1 MAFAIL
7 GRVARDTRLGEFLQA
22 RRALL
27 SPEAAG
33 IAAYG
38 RRRVPGLRREE
49 LAQLAGVSVDY
60 YVRLEQGRAAHPSA
74 EVLDA
79 IARALQLEEAER
91 RHMHEL
97 AAPPRARR
105 RAPARERVLPGLLR
119 LLDRLDGVPA
129 FVLGRQMDILAWNR
143 LAAALMGDP
152 GRLPPER
159 RNQAWMMFLDP
170 ASRDL
175 YADWERCARETVG
188 YLRHCAGRHPDDPRI
203 AALVGE
209 LSVRS
214 EPFARWWADHL
225 VREKASGTKRYRH
238 PVVGDLT
245 LGFETLVPPG
255 APDQALITYTAEPGS
270 ASETA
275 LRLLAAWAAPAT
287 EERVTAR

>member
-1 MAFAIL
+1 MAP
-7 GRVARDTRLGEFLQA
+7 LGEFLKA

-33 IAAYG
+33 VNAYG

-79 IARALQLEEAER
+79 IARALQLDDVEQA
-91 RHMHEL
+91 HMHQL
-97 AAPPRARR
+97 ASPPRPRRRTAAP
-105 RAPARERVLPGLLR
+105 ERVPPGLQR
-119 LLDRLDGVPA
+119 LIGQLDAVPA
-129 FVLGRQMDILAWNR
+129 LVIGRRMDMLAWNP

-152 GRLPPER
+152 ARLPPQER
-159 RNQAWMMFLDP
+159 NMARMMFLDP
-170 ASRDL
+170 ACRDL
-175 YADWERCARETVG
+175 YADWEKCARETVG
-188 YLRHCAGRHPDDPRI
+188 YLRHCAGRNPDDPGM

-209 LSVRS
+209 LSVKS
-214 EPFARWWADHL
+214 EPFARWWGNHL

-238 PVVGDLT
+238 PVVGEMT
-245 LGFETLVPPG
+245 LGFETLVPPE
-255 APDQALITYTAEPGS
+255 ARDLALITYTAEPGS

-275 LRLLAAWAAPAT
+275 LRLLASWAAPAAGD
-287 EERVTAR
+287 RVIAR